1 MMYGKKMMPGRDTM
15 PDMARGEE
23 TAMAGAM
30 RKAMERP
37 MQRKEKRS
45 ARKGKR

>member
-15 PDMARGEE
+15 PEAMRASE

-37 MQRKEKRS
+37 MARMEKRS

>member
-1 MMYGKKMMPGRDTM
+1 MMYGGKMMPGRDTM
-15 PDMARGEE
+15 PDMARTDE

-37 MQRKEKRS
+37 MPRKAKRS
-45 ARKGKR
+45 SRKSKR

>member
-15 PDMARGEE
+15 PDMARMGE
-23 TAMAGAM
+23 TPMAGAM

-37 MQRKEKRS
+37 MPRMEKRMP
-45 ARKGKR
+45 RKGKR